1 MEINDI
7 NKERKEKIK
16 AYIYSENYIP
26 LKRHEIRLMLDVP
39 PEDTPV
45 FEDMI
50 TELIKE
56 GSVVETKKG
65 KLMAAEKMNIYTG
78 IFNGTQKG
86 YGFVKVESLENDIFI
101 PADYTYGALN
111 KDKVLVKIT
120 KQSHDGLRSEGE
132 IIRII
137 EKGSDEIVGTFQ
149 SVKSFGFVI
158 PDDKK
163 ISQDIFIPAGKTKGA
178 VDGHKVVA
186 KITKRSV
193 GRTNPE
199 GVITEIIG
207 HINDPGVDILSVI
220 KQFDLP
226 ESFPEDV
233 MKQIESIDP
242 DKIDERLVEGR
253 DDYRDILTV
262 TIDGDD
268 SKDFDDAV
276 SIQKLDNGN
285 YLLGVHIADV
295 TEYVKENSPLDK
307 EALKR
312 GTSIY
317 LVDRVIPM
325 LPHKLSN
332 GICSLNP
339 NADRLALSCT
349 MEIDKKGN
357 VVSHKVDKSV
367 IRSDR
372 RMTYHIVNEIL
383 ENDNAEYKAKYSDLV
398 DMFKTMFELRNI
410 LLAKRQK
417 RGSVNF
423 DLPECQIV
431 LNDKGEPIKIKPHE
445 RNTATSIIEEFMLI
459 CNETIAEDYFWQELP
474 FVYRNHE
481 APDEEKIKKLSQF
494 IYNFGYRFKGN
505 VTEEIHPKAIAQLLK
520 SVEGKPEEHIIS
532 RVVLRSMKQAKY
544 MPENLG
550 HFGLAAKYYCHFT
563 SPIRRYPDLQIH
575 RIIKENLSGG
585 LNEKRIKHYDKILAD
600 VAEQSSK
607 LERRAEEAERETDT
621 IKKVQYMTKHIGE
634 TFTGIISGV
643 TNWGIF
649 VELPNTVEGLI
660 SLTSLTDDYYV
671 YDADKM
677 CVTGEHSLKKFSLG
691 DEITIVVK
699 YADVANRTIDFLLAK

>member
-16 AYIYSENYIP
+16 AYIYSKNYIP

-39 PEDTPV
+39 PEDAPV

-65 KLMAAEKMNIYTG
+65 KLMATKKMNIYTG

-111 KDKVLVKIT
+111 KDTVLVKIT

-193 GRTNPE
+193 GNTNPE

-253 DDYRDILTV
+253 DVYRDIL
-262 TIDGDD
+262 
-268 SKDFDDAV
+268 
-276 SIQKLDNGN
+276 
-285 YLLGVHIADV
+285 
-295 TEYVKENSPLDK
+295 
-307 EALKR
+307 
-312 GTSIY
+312 
-317 LVDRVIPM
+317 
-325 LPHKLSN
+325 
-332 GICSLNP
+332 
-339 NADRLALSCT
+339 
-349 MEIDKKGN
+349 
-357 VVSHKVDKSV
+357 
-367 IRSDR
+367 
-372 RMTYHIVNEIL
+372 
-383 ENDNAEYKAKYSDLV
+383 
-398 DMFKTMFELRNI
+398 
-410 LLAKRQK
+410 
-417 RGSVNF
+417 
-423 DLPECQIV
+423 
-431 LNDKGEPIKIKPHE
+431 
-445 RNTATSIIEEFMLI
+445 
-459 CNETIAEDYFWQELP
+459 
-474 FVYRNHE
+474 
-481 APDEEKIKKLSQF
+481 
-494 IYNFGYRFKGN
+494 
-505 VTEEIHPKAIAQLLK
+505 
-520 SVEGKPEEHIIS
+520 
-532 RVVLRSMKQAKY
+532 
-544 MPENLG
+544 
-550 HFGLAAKYYCHFT
+550 
-563 SPIRRYPDLQIH
+563 
-575 RIIKENLSGG
+575 
-585 LNEKRIKHYDKILAD
+585 
-600 VAEQSSK
+600 
-607 LERRAEEAERETDT
+607 
-621 IKKVQYMTKHIGE
+621 
-634 TFTGIISGV
+634 
-643 TNWGIF
+643 
-649 VELPNTVEGLI
+649 
-660 SLTSLTDDYYV
+660 
-671 YDADKM
+671 
-677 CVTGEHSLKKFSLG
+677 
-691 DEITIVVK
+691 
-699 YADVANRTIDFLLAK
+699 

>member
-39 PEDTPV
+39 PEDAPV

-163 ISQDIFIPAGKTKGA
+163 IAQDIFIPAGKTKGA

-193 GRTNPE
+193 GNTNPE

-357 VVSHKVDKSV
+357 VVSHKVAKSV

-372 RMTYHIVNEIL
+372 RMTY
-383 ENDNAEYKAKYSDLV
+383 S
-398 DMFKTMFELRNI
+398 KTTMRSTKQNI
-410 LLAKRQK
+410 QTL
-417 RGSVNF
+417 
-423 DLPECQIV
+423 
-431 LNDKGEPIKIKPHE
+431 
-445 RNTATSIIEEFMLI
+445 SI
-459 CNETIAEDYFWQELP
+459 CSTQCSN
-474 FVYRNHE
+474 
-481 APDEEKIKKLSQF
+481 
-494 IYNFGYRFKGN
+494 
-505 VTEEIHPKAIAQLLK
+505 
-520 SVEGKPEEHIIS
+520 
-532 RVVLRSMKQAKY
+532 
-544 MPENLG
+544 
-550 HFGLAAKYYCHFT
+550 
-563 SPIRRYPDLQIH
+563 
-575 RIIKENLSGG
+575 
-585 LNEKRIKHYDKILAD
+585 
-600 VAEQSSK
+600 
-607 LERRAEEAERETDT
+607 
-621 IKKVQYMTKHIGE
+621 
-634 TFTGIISGV
+634 
-643 TNWGIF
+643 
-649 VELPNTVEGLI
+649 
-660 SLTSLTDDYYV
+660 
-671 YDADKM
+671 
-677 CVTGEHSLKKFSLG
+677 
-691 DEITIVVK
+691 
-699 YADVANRTIDFLLAK
+699 

>member
-39 PEDTPV
+39 PEDAPV

-137 EKGSDEIVGTFQ
+137 GKGSDEIVGTFQ

-163 ISQDIFIPAGKTKGA
+163 IAQDIFIPAGKTKGA

-193 GRTNPE
+193 GNTNPE

-276 SIQKLDNGN
+276 SVQKLDNGN

-357 VVSHKVDKSV
+357 VVSHKVAKSV

-383 ENDNAEYKAKYSDLV
+383 ENDNAEYKAEYSDLV
-398 DMFKTMFELRNI
+398 DMFNTMLELRNI

-431 LNDKGEPIKIKPHE
+431 LNDKGEPIEIKPHE

-585 LNEKRIKHYDKILAD
+585 LNEKRIKHYDKILDD

-607 LERRAEEAERETDT
+607 LELSAEEAER
-621 IKKVQYMTKHIGE
+621 
-634 TFTGIISGV
+634 
-643 TNWGIF
+643 
-649 VELPNTVEGLI
+649 
-660 SLTSLTDDYYV
+660 
-671 YDADKM
+671 
-677 CVTGEHSLKKFSLG
+677 
-691 DEITIVVK
+691 
-699 YADVANRTIDFLLAK
+699 

>member
-1 MEINDI
+1 MELNDI

-39 PEDTPV
+39 PEDAPV

-111 KDKVLVKIT
+111 KDTVLVKIT

-193 GRTNPE
+193 GNTNPE

-242 DKIDERLVEGR
+242 DKIDERLIEGR

-357 VVSHKVDKSV
+357 VVNHKIAKSV

-383 ENDNAEYKAKYSDLV
+383 ENDNAEYKDEYSDLV
-398 DMFKTMFELRNI
+398 DMFKTMLELRNI

-431 LNDKGEPIKIKPHE
+431 LNDKGEPIEIKPHE

-660 SLTSLTDDYYV
+660 SLNSLTDDYYV